1 MISKI
6 IRESVDYLGLKSNIY
21 INSGITLFNLKK
33 LRKDN
38 KAFEFLNLTNIYK
51 EKILDQ
57 NAKNYLLHPKIG
69 RLPSKYAM
77 FNFGDNSDIDA
88 YINTLRTKIPKEEVE
103 EALKNPTVIHTV
115 ICYRKIWDIHSTYQ
129 KGITTCAQRGD
140 CSCKKYYDLWH
151 SFANQTGYYEEIIKF
166 TRTKNC

>member
-6 IRESVDYLGLKSNIY
+6 IREGVDYLGIKSNIY

-57 NAKNYLLHPKIG
+57 MQKI
-69 RLPSKYAM
+69 
-77 FNFGDNSDIDA
+77 
-88 YINTLRTKIPKEEVE
+88 
-103 EALKNPTVIHTV
+103 
-115 ICYRKIWDIHSTYQ
+115 ICFIQKLEGYQ
-129 KGITTCAQRGD
+129 VNMQCLI
-140 CSCKKYYDLWH
+140 S
-151 SFANQTGYYEEIIKF
+151 EIILI
-166 TRTKNC
+166 